1 MFEACGVVR
10 LDALRGGFIGCATK
24 LMEDGFSIW
33 ASTLSLRLGVMEKI
47 SKCGGWRLRGGV
59 HVA

>member
-10 LDALRGGFIGCATK
+10 LDALRRGFIGCATK

-33 ASTLSLRLGVMEKI
+33 ASTPSLRLGMMETI
-47 SKCGGWRLRGGV
+47 SWCSG
-59 HVA
+59 